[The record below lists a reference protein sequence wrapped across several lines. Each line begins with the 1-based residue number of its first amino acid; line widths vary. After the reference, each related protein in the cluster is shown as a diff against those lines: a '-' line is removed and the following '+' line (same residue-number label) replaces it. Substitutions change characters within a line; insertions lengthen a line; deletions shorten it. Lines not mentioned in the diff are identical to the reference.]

1 VKIKI
6 YTTALIYK
14 NSALCIK
21 LSDAKSTT
29 QNYIA
34 KNWGGG
40 VSKLIT
46 GELT

>member
-1 VKIKI
+1 MKITTH
-6 YTTALIYK
+6 TTALIYK
-14 NSALCIK
+14 NSALCIN
-21 LSDAKSTT
+21 LDDAKSIT